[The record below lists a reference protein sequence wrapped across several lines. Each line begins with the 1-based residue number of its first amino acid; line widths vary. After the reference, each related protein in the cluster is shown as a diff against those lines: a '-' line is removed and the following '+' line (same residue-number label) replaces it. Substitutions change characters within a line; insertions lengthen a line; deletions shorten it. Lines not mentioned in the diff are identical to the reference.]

1 MNKEEILARS
11 RLENQNGDE
20 RELDAYTQGW
30 KHAAK
35 IGLLMC
41 AVLMILEVFW
51 GDSNVSGYWAV
62 YTSIYG
68 SSHFVAYR
76 KIRKKS
82 DLAFSIF
89 YLICTLTFLAVYM
102 IKLVD

>member
-51 GDSNVSGYWAV
+51 GDSKRKLCRRRRKNGSGAEKN
-62 YTSIYG
+62 
-68 SSHFVAYR
+68 R
-76 KIRKKS
+76 KTVPDHCK
-82 DLAFSIF
+82 FSK
-89 YLICTLTFLAVYM
+89 TV
-102 IKLVD
+102 